1 MIYLEILFWEIPG
14 SAYTKAMCRRLNIPS
29 DKINSYEIILIFF
42 LYIMFILLVDLLQV
56 FVIDQGRQNS
66 KDVTR
71 SQRYAFR

>member
-42 LYIMFILLVDLLQV
+42 LYI
-56 FVIDQGRQNS
+56 
-66 KDVTR
+66 
-71 SQRYAFR
+71 

>member
-42 LYIMFILLVDLLQV
+42 YIYNVYSLSWSIAGVRDWSRKTEL
-56 FVIDQGRQNS
+56 
-66 KDVTR
+66 
-71 SQRYAFR
+71 